1 MSARRWPPLRGSPL
15 LSPPPKAGPAGAC
28 AGGGTAEEGAT
39 AGGKSTQLSDSWK
52 RARLAG
58 RGHGR
63 LHLPGRETGVDA
75 SSFGGGG
82 ARPEAGEGQ
91 TPSSRERRLR
101 GRHRGTVRGTRTRQ
115 ARAAALRRTRQLA
128 ARERAPPP
136 VRTLGRR
143 PPRTACLPI
152 PTGRG
157 TLPSAART
165 HRAGRSRNGRRRC
178 IVQIGA
184 ARSGRRR
191 RSRCKRRPA
200 CRAARPARGAQRCH
214 RGPCR
219 REGRWP
225 AWSEPSCA
233 RPRGWGWSTCTAE
246 TYIAATG
253 KRILICSRTLS
264 IYLLPNCRARSPR
277 RR

>member
-1 MSARRWPPLRGSPL
+1 MVVAWRALVLSGCLRAEYWRRSA
-15 LSPPPKAGPAGAC
+15 
-28 AGGGTAEEGAT
+28 
-39 AGGKSTQLSDSWK
+39 
-52 RARLAG
+52 ARS
-58 RGHGR
+58 R
-63 LHLPGRETGVDA
+63 A
-75 SSFGGGG
+75 SSL
-82 ARPEAGEGQ
+82 A
-91 TPSSRERRLR
+91 
-101 GRHRGTVRGTRTRQ
+101 RTRQ
-115 ARAAALRRTRQLA
+115 ARAAALRRTRRLA

-191 RSRCKRRPA
+191 RSHCKRRPA

-219 REGRWP
+219 REDRRP
-225 AWSEPSCA
+225 AWCGFPSCA
-233 RPRGWGWSTCTAE
+233 RPRGWGWSACTE
-246 TYIAATG
+246 EI
-253 KRILICSRTLS
+253 
-264 IYLLPNCRARSPR
+264 SPPPLEELVR
-277 RR
+277 LR